1 MKKDKFKKIIKKTL
15 EYVKI
20 VIIALA
26 IAIILKENVICGA
39 YIIGE
44 SMAPTL
50 NDGDVIIMNRLG
62 IRKRRIDRYDI
73 VSIKGVEFDKTIIK
87 RVIGVAGDV
96 VEIKEGKV
104 YVNGEILE
112 EEYITDGTETYPYDE
127 RYWEV
132 PEGSI
137 YVLGDNR
144 NNSLDSRSFGTVK
157 LTQVD
162 GVVCYRYLPF
172 KKVGKIH

>member
-1 MKKDKFKKIIKKTL
+1 MKKDKFKKIIKEIL
-15 EYVKI
+15 DYVKI
-20 VIIALA
+20 VVIALS

-50 NDGDVIIMNRLG
+50 SDSDVIILNRLD
-62 IRKRRIDRYDI
+62 IRKRKVDRYDI
-73 VSIKGVEFDKTIIK
+73 VSIKGVEFEKTIIK
-87 RVIGVAGDV
+87 RVIGVAGDT

-104 YVNGEILE
+104 YVNGDILE
-112 EEYITDGTETYPYDE
+112 EEYLNDGTETYPYGE
-127 RYWEV
+127 SYWEV

-162 GVVCYRYLPF
+162 GVGGYRYLPF
-172 KKVGKIH
+172 KKVGKIN